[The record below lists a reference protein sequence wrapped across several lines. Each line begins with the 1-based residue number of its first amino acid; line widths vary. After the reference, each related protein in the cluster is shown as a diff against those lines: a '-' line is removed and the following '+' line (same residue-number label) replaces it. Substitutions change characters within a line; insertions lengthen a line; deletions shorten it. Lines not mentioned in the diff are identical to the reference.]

1 MAGDRPGS
9 SRPWWERRVCW
20 PGKTRA
26 VASGA
31 RGSLGCDG
39 HARPRRLGQGV
50 GWRRLAGALVPAE
63 AASTPRSSVVRS
75 FPGSLMRGWSLNPRL
90 SGRLGLE
97 WSDFPMTRS
106 KARKR
111 TYPDADAVA
120 VARPLHVPVGGA
132 DSSSHCGALG
142 CGPAGGR
149 HRALEHEGQ
158 AGHSVTSAAPPT
170 VGPSGGDP
178 GPATH
183 LAFFQGLEGRHV
195 PRHWRPGRRGNPPR
209 RPPARGGVSREP
221 RVLPPPCS
229 LPGAGIQ
236 SLPGRHRKLAWCR
249 QILLCLMKIVR

>member
-1 MAGDRPGS
+1 M
-9 SRPWWERRVCW
+9 
-20 PGKTRA
+20 

-39 HARPRRLGQGV
+39 HARPRRLAQGV

-120 VARPLHVPVGGA
+120 VARLLHVPVGGA

-158 AGHSVTSAAPPT
+158 AGHSVTSAAPPRRSGRAAET
-170 VGPSGGDP
+170 LGPPHAWLSSKAWKGVTSHVTGGR
-178 GPATH
+178 GGGGTRR
-183 LAFFQGLEGRHV
+183 GGRRHV
-195 PRHWRPGRRGNPPR
+195 GESAGNPGSC
-209 RPPARGGVSREP
+209 RPPAASREQGFSHFLGDTGNLHGVG
-221 RVLPPPCS
+221 RFCS
-229 LPGAGIQ
+229 
-236 SLPGRHRKLAWCR
+236 
-249 QILLCLMKIVR
+249 V

>member
-1 MAGDRPGS
+1 M
-9 SRPWWERRVCW
+9 
-20 PGKTRA
+20 
-26 VASGA
+26 ASGA
-31 RGSLGCDG
+31 CGSLGCDG
-39 HARPRRLGQGV
+39 HARPRRLAQGV

-75 FPGSLMRGWSLNPRL
+75 LPGSLMRGWSLNPRL

-132 DSSSHCGALG
+132 DSSSHCGRWA
-142 CGPAGGR
+142 ADQRVGGTEPR
-149 HRALEHEGQ
+149 STKDKRDTASPRQL
-158 AGHSVTSAAPPT
+158 PPT

-178 GPATH
+178 GPATR

-229 LPGAGIQ
+229 LPGAGVQ